1 MKREPKVL
9 LSIIFVVS
17 FCMSGY
23 SQQRVID
30 AGSDIAIIDSLVRKG
45 VIFDE
50 GKPAPQIEMTREQA
64 MEFLMKKYQP
74 QQWNNLIHPFRT
86 AIGRLIDEV
95 SLPVFD
101 STKQYLIR
109 FPYDSI
115 SIPWYRFYVWEPV
128 MVKAPEQ
135 SSVLTDTLQVPEPV
149 DISAVQDSA
158 GIRIFPVLRQEPA
171 DVLSKRLRDT
181 TFLIMVD
188 TLRQVSST
196 HPRFPFRYYN
206 HPYQADSIRVAV
218 RQLIDYLEARDS
230 SIIYFTGIRDDAVPV
245 WINSRSGDA
254 VRFWLKN
261 ELYDSVTVWIGNPA
275 RNTIGLYLE
284 QGVNFRRPVMQGN
297 YAGPSVVF
305 QSPDRTRLMD
315 VTKIAIK
322 QEFWKLRTE
331 SAFTLNQASV
341 TNWVKG
347 GESNISFSSDI
358 TWYADYN
365 NKPLKISSNNF
376 ARLKYGLMVTGFG
389 ENRDVR
395 KNLDLLETNSKLNH
409 KAFGKFDFSGIMLF
423 KTQLAAGYNYP
434 NDSVPVSKFLNPAI
448 LTVGLGLDYKPDK
461 NTSIN
466 FSPFS
471 YKGTFV
477 PDTAGIDQTK
487 YGIPADRRSKNE
499 PGASFL
505 ISNKFNPRKNISVTN
520 RLQLFTNYIN
530 NPQNIDVDWE
540 VIISA
545 NLNWFTDV
553 RLNTHLIFDD
563 DTKTVVRDKE
573 KNPVLLPDGTQKKTA
588 RIQFKELLGFSFV
601 FRF

>member
-1 MKREPKVL
+1 MKRGPKVL

-23 SQQRVID
+23 SQQRIID
-30 AGSDIAIIDSLVRKG
+30 AGSDNAIIDSLVRKG

-64 MEFLMKKYQP
+64 LEFLVKKYQP
-74 QQWNNLIHPFRT
+74 QQWNNMIHPFRT

-149 DISAVQDSA
+149 DISAVQDST
-158 GIRIFPVLRQEPA
+158 GVIIFPVLRQEPA
-171 DVLSKRLRDT
+171 DVLSERLRDT

-196 HPRFPFRYYN
+196 HPGFPFRYYN

-230 SIIYFTGIRDDAVPV
+230 SIIYFTGIRNDAVPV

-297 YAGPSVVF
+297 YAGPSVVV
-305 QSPDRTRLMD
+305 QSPDRTRLVD

-322 QEFWKLRTE
+322 QEFWKFRTE

-365 NKPLKISSNNF
+365 NKPLKLSSNNF